1 MEPTPIPVHT
11 VTGLT
16 NAHLA
21 DKVDLIKLDLAGP
34 NGPACELFITA
45 SNLQKLV
52 MALQLV
58 QQRWAAGP
66 GAAGQ
71 TKQ

>member
-1 MEPTPIPVHT
+1 MDNKRVPVHT

-21 DKVDLIKLDLAGP
+21 DQLDLIKLDLAGP
-34 NGPACELFITA
+34 SGPECEVFITA
-45 SNLQKLV
+45 ANLQRLV
-52 MALQLV
+52 MSLQLV

-66 GAAGQ
+66 GAGGQ
-71 TKQ
+71 TTQ